1 MSSPPTY
8 WNTSKGH
15 GGQLFRLLSPEC
27 SGGLPWGTKHST
39 EIELAY
45 GFSAQEWGCLGENQY
60 GCCLTPWKVIPKVH
74 GSEGKES
81 ACKAGD
87 LGSIPGWGRSPGEG
101 NGYPLQYSC
110 LGNSMDRGTWWATI
124 HGITRVGHDWVINI
138 QSAARTS
145 NGHILESLQGM

>member
-1 MSSPPTY
+1 MCSPPTY

-15 GGQLFRLLSPEC
+15 SGQLSRLVSPEC
-27 SGGLPWGTKHST
+27 SGGLPWGATLNWDWTRLWLLSPGMRMFGGKPAWLLPS
-39 EIELAY
+39 
-45 GFSAQEWGCLGENQY
+45 
-60 GCCLTPWKVIPKVH
+60 PWKVIPKVH

-124 HGITRVGHDWVINI
+124 HGITRVGHDWVTNT
-138 QSAARTS
+138 QSAERTS
-145 NGHILESLQGM
+145 NGHILESLQGI